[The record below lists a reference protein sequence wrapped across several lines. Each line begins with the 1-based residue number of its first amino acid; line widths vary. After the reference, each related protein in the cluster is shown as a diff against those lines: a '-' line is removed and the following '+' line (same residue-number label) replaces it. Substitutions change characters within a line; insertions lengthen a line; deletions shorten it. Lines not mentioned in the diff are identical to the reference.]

1 MLTSVQSLLSL
12 PLLDAKGEVNVES
25 VVKLR
30 ELKTLMHKQQQKLD
44 AVLRQNKINYTM
56 FLTGSGM
63 LENMG

>member
-1 MLTSVQSLLSL
+1 VLTSVQSLLSL